1 MPKSRQ
7 QREREREQAIAVA
20 LLSVPEFRSR
30 AGLPP
35 MPCGGDSEE
44 VVATIMGVSRIQL
57 FRITQTALRKMR
69 RALINQINHNEQ

>member
-1 MPKSRQ
+1 
-7 QREREREQAIAVA
+7 
-20 LLSVPEFRSR
+20 
-30 AGLPP
+30 
-35 MPCGGDSEE
+35 MPCGGDPEE